1 MTRPD
6 SSPGVNRRSVVA
18 GSAWGVPAIIAAT
31 SAPAF
36 AASRCAGG
44 FNKHSWTV
52 GWYGLTGIVGYVND
66 AHFWIKAFETPTPPG
81 CRPDQAIDNYG
92 DPAADTGGT
101 VVVET
106 RRASGSTSRLRSV
119 LLTQGNPNYTN
130 VTKTL
135 DVINAKPWQIGKVD
149 YRWEVTFA
157 PGELAQRKE
166 GVMVNLGNADGG
178 VIDGRITHEL
188 VIDGKPTGH
197 IF

>member
-1 MTRPD
+1 MVD
-6 SSPGVNRRSVVA
+6 
-18 GSAWGVPAIIAAT
+18 IL
-31 SAPAF
+31 F
-36 AASRCAGG
+36 ASDDVGLTEDGASRA
-44 FNKHSWTV
+44 V
-52 GWYGLTGIVGYVND
+52 Y
-66 AHFWIKAFETPTPPG
+66 
-81 CRPDQAIDNYG
+81 

-106 RRASGSTSRLRSV
+106 RRASGSTSTFRSV
-119 LLTQGNPNYTN
+119 SLTQINDNYTN

-157 PGELAQRKE
+157 PGELAQRKD
-166 GVMVNLGNADGG
+166 GVMVSLGNADGG
-178 VIDGRITHEL
+178 IIDGRITHEL

>member
-1 MTRPD
+1 MVCERRAFLD
-6 SSPGVNRRSVVA
+6 QSLRNAHSPRLPA
-18 GSAWGVPAIIAAT
+18 G
-31 SAPAF
+31 
-36 AASRCAGG
+36 
-44 FNKHSWTV
+44 
-52 GWYGLTGIVGYVND
+52 
-66 AHFWIKAFETPTPPG
+66 PG
-81 CRPDQAIDNYG
+81 HRQLR